1 VPNSLLGAVTAE
13 RSGSANRGGE
23 SPPPP
28 SPHSDLCAH
37 DPQKSAADERAGEP
51 GPHPTPSFVQIP
63 RGVLLDPRLWEAVTG
78 RCDPLYGGAST
89 PSEVG
94 VPAGW

>member
-1 VPNSLLGAVTAE
+1 MTAE

-28 SPHSDLCAH
+28 RRTATCA
-37 DPQKSAADERAGEP
+37 PTIRRSQLPTSVRASRVLITRHLLYRYP
-51 GPHPTPSFVQIP
+51 
-63 RGVLLDPRLWEAVTG
+63 GVLLDRRLWEAVTG
-78 RCDPLYGGAST
+78 RCHPLHGGAST